1 MSGRG
6 EFDFIRT
13 RLVPLTRQHA
23 GARGL
28 ADDAAVLGCPPDQE
42 LVLAC
47 DTLVEQ
53 VHFLTDDTPQTVAA
67 RALGSNL
74 SDLAA
79 MGAEPVGYLMAL
91 TWPERCTPAWQDAF
105 TATLDDEQSRH
116 GLVLLGGDT
125 TRTPGPLTIS
135 MTLIGCVPRGQALS
149 RSGAQPGEDV
159 WVSGTIGDAGLG
171 LAWEQGDASVPAA
184 CAARYTRP
192 EARLGLGQ
200 GLRGLATALLDVSD
214 GLVADAGHVAQA
226 SGVGLELDLAA
237 LPLSPAVDT
246 WLGGQDE
253 RALTRLAT
261 SGDDYE
267 LLFTAPPGISDRILA
282 LSNVCGV
289 RLTRIGRV
297 VDGQGVIC
305 RDGDGQVLSV
315 GTAGFTHF

>member
-91 TWPERCTPAWQDAF
+91 TRACGAWPRPCWMCPTAWWPMLGMSRRPAG
-105 TATLDDEQSRH
+105 S
-116 GLVLLGGDT
+116 GLSSTWPLC
-125 TRTPGPLTIS
+125 RFPRPWKPG
-135 MTLIGCVPRGQALS
+135 
-149 RSGAQPGEDV
+149 
-159 WVSGTIGDAGLG
+159 WAGRM
-171 LAWEQGDASVPAA
+171 SV
-184 CAARYTRP
+184 R
-192 EARLGLGQ
+192 
-200 GLRGLATALLDVSD
+200 
-214 GLVADAGHVAQA
+214 
-226 SGVGLELDLAA
+226 
-237 LPLSPAVDT
+237 
-246 WLGGQDE
+246 
-253 RALTRLAT
+253 
-261 SGDDYE
+261 
-267 LLFTAPPGISDRILA
+267 
-282 LSNVCGV
+282 
-289 RLTRIGRV
+289 
-297 VDGQGVIC
+297 
-305 RDGDGQVLSV
+305 
-315 GTAGFTHF
+315 

>member
-28 ADDAAVLGCPPDQE
+28 ADDAAVLDCPPDQD

-47 DTLVEQ
+47 DTLVEG

-79 MGAEPVGYLMAL
+79 MAAEPVGYLSAL
-91 TWPERCTPAWQDAF
+91 SWPERCTPAWQDAF
-105 TATLDDEQSRH
+105 AEALGDLQDRH

-135 MTLIGCVPRGQALS
+135 LTLVGRVPKGTALS
-149 RSGAQPGEDV
+149 RAGAQPGEDV

-171 LAWEQGDASVPAA
+171 LAWEQGDAAAPAA
-184 CAARYTRP
+184 CSERYTMP
-192 EARLGLGQ
+192 EPRLGLGQ
-200 GLRGLATALLDVSD
+200 GLRGLATALVDVSD
-214 GLVADAGHVAQA
+214 GLVADAGHIAQA
-226 SGVGLELDLAA
+226 SGVGLALDLAA
-237 LPLSPAVDT
+237 LPLSAPVEAWLSGQPAD
-246 WLGGQDE
+246 
-253 RALTRLAT
+253 ALIRLAT

-267 LLFTAPPGISDRILA
+267 LLFTAPAEVAPRLLA
-282 LSNVCGV
+282 LSELCGV
-289 RLTRIGRV
+289 RLTRIGQV
-297 VDGQGVIC
+297 TDGQGVVC
-305 RDGDGQVLSV
+305 RGTDGEPVSIARG
-315 GTAGFTHF
+315 GFTHF